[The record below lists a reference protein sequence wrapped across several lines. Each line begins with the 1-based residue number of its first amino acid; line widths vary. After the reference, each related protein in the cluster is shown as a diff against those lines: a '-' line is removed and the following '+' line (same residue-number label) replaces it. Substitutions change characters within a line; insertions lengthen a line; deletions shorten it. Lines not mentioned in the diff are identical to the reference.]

1 MKRLVHLFGMLG
13 VCATLGCGGAAPLP
27 APTAL
32 TLSPLGAGIHVTW
45 TRNSTDESEFQIER
59 KSGSA
64 DYAKLTSVP
73 FATTVYHDEPVT
85 SGTTYFYRVR
95 ATAGD
100 RISGYSNEAN
110 MKAP

>member
-1 MKRLVHLFGMLG
+1 MKRLVNFLGMMG
-13 VCATLGCGGAAPLP
+13 VCATLGCGGAATLP
-27 APTAL
+27 APSNL

-73 FATTVYHDEPVT
+73 FGTTVYHDEPVT
-85 SGTTYFYRVR
+85 SGTAYFYRVR
-95 ATAGD
+95 AAAGD
-100 RISGYSNEAN
+100 RLSAYSNEAN